1 MAYRCLHSKKRLM
14 FKPYSIFCCVS
25 LWIAAVSAQPEDSRR
40 PNVSVEPTQS
50 ASDADLQKR
59 RSALR
64 DALLAQQEK
73 SYPSESVA
81 RRSPELSAPERARLR
96 QQLREQGR

>member
-1 MAYRCLHSKKRLM
+1 M
-14 FKPYSIFCCVS
+14 FKPYSFFCCVI
-25 LWIAAVSAQPEDSRR
+25 LWSAAVSAQPEDSRR

-50 ASDADLQKR
+50 ASEADLQKR

-64 DALLAQQEK
+64 AALLAQQEK

-81 RRSPELSAPERARLR
+81 RKAPELSAPERARLR
-96 QQLREQGR
+96 QQLREHGR